1 MSVIGRFLYYLRSV
15 LVVLALAGCGFY
27 GVIASI
33 LCTLIGKQ
41 HLAQWITARCFYHVM
56 KLMLGLD
63 VKVVG
68 EENLAKKPYI
78 MIANHQSTLD
88 IFMLG
93 RIFPPGC
100 TVTAKKSL
108 KYVPFLG
115 WFMALSGTYF
125 LDRSKRQEAI
135 DTLNKGL
142 ENVKKNKRALWVFP
156 EGTRSYTSE
165 LTMLPFKKGAF
176 HLAQQGKIPIVP
188 VVVSNTS
195 TLVSPKYGVFNRGC
209 MIVRILKPI
218 STENLTKDKI
228 GEFAEKVRDQMVD
241 TLKEIGYSPAIND
254 TTLPPQAI
262 EYAALQHDKK
272 VNKKIKNEPVPSV
285 SISNDVNTHN
295 EGSSVKKMY

>member
-1 MSVIGRFLYYLRSV
+1 MSVPAKFLYCLRSV
-15 LVVLALAGCGFY
+15 LVILALSSCGLY

-33 LCTLIGKQ
+33 FCTLIGKRY
-41 HLAQWITARCFYHVM
+41 LAQWTTARCFYHVM
-56 KLMLGLD
+56 KLLLGLD

-68 EENLAKKPYI
+68 EENLTNKPFVI
-78 MIANHQSTLD
+78 IANHQSTLD

-108 KYVPFLG
+108 KWVPFLG

-125 LDRSKRQEAI
+125 LDRSKRKESI
-135 DTLNKGL
+135 ETLNRGM
-142 ENVKKNKRALWVFP
+142 ENVRKNKRVLWVFP

-209 MIVRILKPI
+209 MIVKILKPI
-218 STENLTKDKI
+218 STENLTKDKV
-228 GEFAEKVRDQMVD
+228 GEFAEKVRDQMID
-241 TLKEIGYSPAIND
+241 TLKEIGYSPAHND
-254 TTLPPQAI
+254 TNLPPQAV
-262 EYAALQHDKK
+262 EYAALHDKTK
-272 VNKKIKNEPVPSV
+272 NKMNNEPVSSVGVSDGV
-285 SISNDVNTHN
+285 SIHH
-295 EGSSVKKMY
+295 EGSSMKKMH